1 LHEQIAN
8 GEFTVRSVYH
18 LKMAAKEN
26 VYTIG
31 GKEEFRK
38 EYGKW
43 IYIPWK
49 YLCGGLAIIFAYLL
63 VFMILY
69 LLIVVFKFIFINQR
83 FVRKKKK
90 KKRSKEI
97 NIYKELFDNENIS
110 FKA

>member
-38 EYGKW
+38 EYGK
-43 IYIPWK
+43 
-49 YLCGGLAIIFAYLL
+49 
-63 VFMILY
+63 
-69 LLIVVFKFIFINQR
+69 
-83 FVRKKKK
+83 
-90 KKRSKEI
+90 
-97 NIYKELFDNENIS
+97 
-110 FKA
+110 